1 MKKKPKPTRPWE
13 ENPGDYFILVG
24 PIPTLCARPGNK
36 EADRIIDEHD
46 LNSPDR
52 IVRRVEYLKEI
63 QKFAD
68 LWTTETNPALKEIVA
83 DELLEFIDRKK
94 ELAFFG
100 REFAK
105 TLGVT
110 MELNKKTFREKLCLY
125 YKEFNNN
132 EKLENIGLLKHIEEI
147 LDNEEEFEILFN
159 EFKSINSYSDFLN
172 CLLFSINHC
181 IKNDIKS
188 KHGSMHDFKR
198 EINNLIDIY
207 SK

>member
-1 MKKKPKPTRPWE
+1 MKKKPQTPRPWE

-105 TLGVT
+105 ALGVP
-110 MELNKKTFREKLCLY
+110 NKQ
-125 YKEFNNN
+125 
-132 EKLENIGLLKHIEEI
+132 
-147 LDNEEEFEILFN
+147 
-159 EFKSINSYSDFLN
+159 
-172 CLLFSINHC
+172 
-181 IKNDIKS
+181 DI
-188 KHGSMHDFKR
+188 
-198 EINNLIDIY
+198 
-207 SK
+207 